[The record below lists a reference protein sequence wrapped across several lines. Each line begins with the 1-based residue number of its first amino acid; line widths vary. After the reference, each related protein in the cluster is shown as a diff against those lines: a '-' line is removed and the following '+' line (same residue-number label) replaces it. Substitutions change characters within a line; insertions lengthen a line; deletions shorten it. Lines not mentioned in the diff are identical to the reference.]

1 MKKNVIILL
10 LIVLLLTF
18 IPYAAS
24 ADTLDELNREIAENL
39 DGIDFSAVDDVAGE
53 HIGSI
58 GDKVLS
64 IINGN
69 FDGTDT
75 FVEFLAVLL
84 GDSLKSILPKLTAIL
99 AIIVI
104 MGLIRRTNGG
114 MISPGTNEVINFVGV
129 AAVLTTVMVLIATSY
144 AKVYRTLT
152 QVSMLTEASMPIL
165 LTLLIANGGNV
176 ASSVCQP
183 SMVMFSTIV
192 IKSIQ
197 TVVLPLSIF
206 AMAFAVVGNISQNVK
221 VNKMSSFLSGAS
233 NLFLG
238 CLFMVY
244 SAFTSVQGIAAASI
258 DGVTY
263 RAAKFAT
270 KSYIPILGGYL
281 ADGFDVVVAS
291 TSLIKNAFGVVAL
304 LTLVFM
310 LAEPLMSVIAV
321 NLGLQCVAAVSEP
334 IADERY
340 TKILSGISKGLTF
353 LAVLL
358 IAVAFM
364 FCILMLVAI
373 NCANGV

>member
-1 MKKNVIILL
+1 MKKVVIVILL
-10 LIVLLLTF
+10 LVLAFTF
-18 IPYAAS
+18 VPVVS
-24 ADTLDELNREIAENL
+24 FADTLEDLEQEVADNL
-39 DGIDFSAVDDVAGE
+39 DKIDFSDVDDVTG
-53 HIGSI
+53 GNLGGI
-58 GDKVLS
+58 GDKVMS

-75 FVEFLAVLL
+75 FIEFLTVLL
-84 GDSLKSILPKLTAIL
+84 GDSLKNILPKLTAIF

-114 MISPGTNEVINFVGV
+114 MISAGTNEVVNFVGV
-129 AAVLTTVMVLIATSY
+129 TAVLATVLALVVSSY
-144 AKVYRTLT
+144 ANVYRILT
-152 QVSMLTEASMPIL
+152 QVSMLTETSMPIL

-183 SMVMFSTIV
+183 SMVMFSTVV

-197 TVVLPLSIF
+197 TVVLPLSVF

-233 NLFLG
+233 NWFLG

-258 DGVTY
+258 DGVSY

-281 ADGFDVVVAS
+281 ADGFDIVVAS

-304 LTLVFM
+304 LALLFM

-334 IADERY
+334 IADNRY
-340 TKILSGISKGLTF
+340 TKILGGISKGLTF

-364 FCILMLVAI
+364 FCILMLIAI